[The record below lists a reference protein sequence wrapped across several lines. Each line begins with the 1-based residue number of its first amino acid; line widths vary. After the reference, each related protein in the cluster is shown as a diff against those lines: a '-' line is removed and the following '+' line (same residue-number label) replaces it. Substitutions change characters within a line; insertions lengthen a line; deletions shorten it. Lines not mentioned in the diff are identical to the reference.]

1 MRVLLIEDDEALR
14 AGLYEALAAEAYAVD
29 AFERGK
35 QGLLALDAVDYDA
48 LILDLGLT
56 DLDGLQVLQRLR
68 DRSHGLPVLLLT
80 ARSDWQDRVRGLD
93 LGADDYLVKPFVL
106 PELLARLRAL
116 CRRHAA
122 AQHALIQVGRLTLDT
137 SQQVAILGA
146 EPLALTPKEWALL
159 LDLGLSS
166 PKIVPKRKLAQ
177 GLSQWDHDV
186 STNALESHI
195 SRLRCKLLGAGLQLD
210 TVRGVG
216 YRLVVS
222 E

>member
-48 LILDLGLT
+48 LILDLGLP

-68 DRSHGLPVLLLT
+68 GRSHGLPVLLLT
-80 ARSDWQDRVRGLD
+80 ARGDWQDRVRGLD

-146 EPLALTPKEWALL
+146 QPLALTPKEWALL

-195 SRLRCKLLGAGLQLD
+195 SRLRGKLLGAGLQLD

>member
-1 MRVLLIEDDEALR
+1 MRVLLIEDDEALQ
-14 AGLYEALAAEAYAVD
+14 AGLREALAAQTYAVD
-29 AFERGK
+29 VFARGEL
-35 QGLLALDAVDYDA
+35 GLAALEAVAYDA
-48 LILDLGLT
+48 MILDLGLP
-56 DLDGLQVLQRLR
+56 DLDGLQVLSRLR
-68 DRSHGLPVLLLT
+68 ARGHGLPVLLLT

-122 AQHALIQVGRLTLDT
+122 AQHALIQLGRLSLDT
-137 SQQVAILGA
+137 AQQVASLGA
-146 EPLALTPKEWALL
+146 KPLALTPKEWALL
-159 LDLGLSS
+159 LDLCLSS

-177 GLSQWDHDV
+177 GLSQWDRDV
-186 STNALESHI
+186 SANALESHI
-195 SRLRCKLLGAGLQLD
+195 SRLRGKLVNAGLQLD

-216 YRLVVS
+216 YRLVAR